1 TERQSRQLS
10 AHLIRAQESERARL
24 ARELHDDITQRLA
37 RLAID
42 VAAIEREDP
51 QTPSRPMLRSVQQGL
66 SRLSEDVHAVAYQL
80 HPSVLEDLGLP
91 DAIRT
96 ECESFSRRESIP
108 ADVKVR
114 DLPDS
119 LPRET
124 ALCMFRI
131 TQEALRNVV
140 RHARARVVQVSLGR
154 IDAGLQ
160 LAV

>member
-1 TERQSRQLS
+1 ERS
-10 AHLIRAQESERARL
+10 RL
-24 ARELHDDITQRLA
+24 ARELHDDVTQRLA

-42 VAAIEREDP
+42 VAAIERGAGGAGGGDP
-51 QTPSRPMLRSVQQGL
+51 ASPNRPALRAVQQGL

-140 RHARARVVQVSLGR
+140 RHARA
-154 IDAGLQ
+154 
-160 LAV
+160 